1 MSKNVL
7 TAIVL
12 SDEAETF
19 ALIEPFTVPVA
30 LSDIKNP
37 TLKINY
43 VIYNACNYLGKYRVL

>member
-19 ALIEPFTVPVA
+19 ALIEPFYST
-30 LSDIKNP
+30 SSFIKN
-37 TLKINY
+37 KKSYIKN
-43 VIYNACNYLGKYRVL
+43 